1 MPAADSVAPEDIQID
16 VAGAPDAW
24 SLDAN
29 RMTQV
34 LTNLLE
40 NAVQAGAPVRA
51 RVASEGGRLVFEVR
65 DSGPGVPEDERERIF
80 EPFYTKRVRG
90 TGLGLAVAKRVV
102 ELHRG
107 TISVANAPGGGAVF
121 RVALP
126 RG

>member
-1 MPAADSVAPEDIQID
+1 
-16 VAGAPDAW
+16 
-24 SLDAN
+24 
-29 RMTQV
+29 
-34 LTNLLE
+34 
-40 NAVQAGAPVRA
+40 VRA
-51 RVASEGGRLVFEVR
+51 RVAAENGRLVFEVR

-107 TISVANAPGGGAVF
+107 TISVVNAPDGGAVF

-126 RG
+126 RA

>member
-1 MPAADSVAPEDIQID
+1 MH
-16 VAGAPDAW
+16 
-24 SLDAN
+24 
-29 RMTQV
+29 
-34 LTNLLE
+34 
-40 NAVQAGAPVRA
+40 
-51 RVASEGGRLVFEVR
+51 GGRLVFEVR

-80 EPFYTKRVRG
+80 EPFYTKRTRG

-107 TISVANAPGGGAVF
+107 TISVDNAPGGGAIF